1 MGSRERCAR
10 RSTAALRARPRTLK
24 LPVRCPLPAWR
35 RRTRRGQRLPPLALQ
50 NMATDVLRRGPA
62 ARPWL
67 GAVSRDRDREPTA
80 RRHRDDDTLMTRSR
94 NINISSMYIS
104 AADAIDVTA
113 RIDDILALVAGPAAG
128 SGHPGVSAHVS
139 RLSNACT
146 IAIVVRDGDAWTV
159 ASRLRL
165 ESYSRNQHW
174 HHVES
179 WIMTGAGSWRHARS
193 PIRPEDRRGRGTG
206 PGVARSRSTRQA
218 ASPVCHG
225 EHGRRGRGLAA
236 QRVAGGRDGE
246 AGERRG
252 ATAQHACRCTHP
264 NGRGGRGLHALE
276 CAGGRDGGRRV
287 SAEAA
292 SGAS

>member
-1 MGSRERCAR
+1 MCAEIDR
-10 RSTAALRARPRTLK
+10 GAAGPPKDPQAPSPMPAPCLEAPHAARPAPPATGAAEHGHGCTTTRTG
-24 LPVRCPLPAWR
+24 R
-35 RRTRRGQRLPPLALQ
+35 
-50 NMATDVLRRGPA
+50 ATLG
-62 ARPWL
+62 PWL

-94 NINISSMYIS
+94 NINISSIYIS

-193 PIRPEDRRGRGTG
+193 PMRPEDRRGQGTG

-218 ASPVCHG
+218 ASPVCRG

-252 ATAQHACRCTHP
+252 ATAQHACGCTHP
-264 NGRGGRGLHALE
+264 NGRGGGGLHALE
-276 CAGGRDGGRRV
+276 CAGGDGGRRV